1 MRNTLSIIF
10 AMLLIFSSCKK
21 DNEDVNQEPDIPNQ
35 ITPQQVQW
43 GFALNYTASWWGF
56 CGDWGNPLIHDYA
69 AMGKVVAVAT
79 HADSD
84 PMHNDLYDSFKND
97 RTTNNSIPAFWV
109 GDVKTTDLDE
119 MTTLLS
125 QTPIAGI
132 GITSSINGTTMTV
145 NTQVKFFEDAEGEYY
160 LSVLVLESGID
171 GSSSAGAYAQSGSSS
186 SNYHHDFVL
195 RASSVEGNAYGELI
209 LTDPVNGETADKDF
223 EIPLNS
229 SWNKTVYPVAIL
241 WKKDESSVPK
251 YKYINAAS

>member
-1 MRNTLSIIF
+1 
-10 AMLLIFSSCKK
+10 
-21 DNEDVNQEPDIPNQ
+21 
-35 ITPQQVQW
+35 
-43 GFALNYTASWWGF
+43 
-56 CGDWGNPLIHDYA
+56 
-69 AMGKVVAVAT
+69 MGKVVAVAT

-171 GSSSAGAYAQSGSSS
+171 GSSSAGAYAQSGTNSPNS
-186 SNYHHDFVL
+186 YQHDFVL

-209 LTDPVNGETADKDF
+209 LTDPVNGGTTDNSF
-223 EIPLNS
+223 EILLNS
-229 SWNKTVYPVAIL
+229 AWNKSVYPVAIL
-241 WKKDESSVPK
+241 WKKDESSTPN